1 MSSYSDILSSIAIVV
16 SLGSLGVSAY
26 VAFRDRPRL
35 KVSGQFFRASRNDPS
50 RIVLTL
56 INVGQ
61 RPVILRQL
69 GGTSKV
75 GKWSVAFPGQ
85 GPGGLRL
92 GEHERYEHTIKKEDT
107 VSFDVDKD
115 DTSLGS
121 LWIEDSLGNRYHV
134 PNSKEDI
141 GRLWSGLS

>member
-1 MSSYSDILSSIAIVV
+1 MPILPSIAIVV
-16 SLGSLGVSAY
+16 SLGSFGVSAY

-35 KVSGQFFRASRNDPS
+35 KVSGQFFRASRDDPS

-56 INVGQ
+56 INVGR

-75 GKWSVAFPGQ
+75 GKWSAPFPGRDK
-85 GPGGLRL
+85 GGLRL
-92 GEHERYEHTIKKEDT
+92 DEHERYEHAIKKEDT
-107 VSFDVDKD
+107 VSFDFDKD
-115 DTSLGS
+115 DASLGS

-134 PNSKEDI
+134 PNSNEDI
-141 GRLWSGLS
+141 GQLWSELS